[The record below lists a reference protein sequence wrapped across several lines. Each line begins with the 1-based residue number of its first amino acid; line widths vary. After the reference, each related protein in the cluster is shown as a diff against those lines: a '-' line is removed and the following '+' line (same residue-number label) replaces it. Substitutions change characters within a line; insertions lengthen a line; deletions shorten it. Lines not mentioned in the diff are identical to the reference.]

1 MYQIAI
7 MAFGLALVVL
17 GFMDFCDFF
26 FADKKPKPA
35 SMVRA
40 CVFLAFGFGIC
51 ALQVV
56 KGLS

>member
-1 MYQIAI
+1 MYQILI
-7 MAFGLALVVL
+7 MAFGLVLVVL
-17 GFMDFCDFF
+17 GFLDVTDFLFG
-26 FADKKPKPA
+26 DKKPKPA

-40 CVFLAFGFGIC
+40 CVFLGFGFGIC